1 MWNPAQNLQ
10 FFSAFMVTRKDPLS
24 WCFSCIIFSLSYIRD
39 AGGIPNPNTKPPAGT
54 TGLSSF
60 FAMPMLS
67 IFLSL
72 FLIERERHIG
82 LCISCKLRS
91 LCILCLHVHVDLRL
105 WYIHVTIY
113 MLEEMNCVWFI
124 LYKINPY
131 IPKIVMNGTNT
142 KHHHGKKL
150 KLALK
155 CGHI

>member
-10 FFSAFMVTRKDPLS
+10 FISAFMVTRKDPLS

-72 FLIERERHIG
+72 FLIERERERDIYRP
-82 LCISCKLRS
+82 LYIVQTQITMLFMPSCSCWSKTMIYP
-91 LCILCLHVHVDLRL
+91 CND
-105 WYIHVTIY
+105 IHVRRNELCMIHTI
-113 MLEEMNCVWFI
+113 
-124 LYKINPY
+124 
-131 IPKIVMNGTNT
+131 
-142 KHHHGKKL
+142 
-150 KLALK
+150 
-155 CGHI
+155 